1 MEGDTQNLERLAYI
15 FANAIYDLDIRP
27 RHILLYGGDQE
38 YSQALESL
46 ITQRLTEKGTPI
58 PCSVTDKKDGHPE
71 GSYPID
77 LRYFLSNR

>member
-1 MEGDTQNLERLAYI
+1 MEGDAQNLESLANI
-15 FANAIYDLDIRP
+15 LAKGIHDLGIRP
-27 RHILLYGGDQE
+27 KHILLYGGDQGN
-38 YSQALESL
+38 SQALESL
-46 ITQRLTEKGTPI
+46 IAQRLTEKGTPI